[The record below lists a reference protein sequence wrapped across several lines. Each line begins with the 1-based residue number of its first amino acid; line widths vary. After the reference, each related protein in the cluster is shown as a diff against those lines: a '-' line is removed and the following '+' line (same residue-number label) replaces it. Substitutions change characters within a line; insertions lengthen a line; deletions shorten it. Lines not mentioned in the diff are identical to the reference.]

1 MFRNIY
7 LHSPAQ
13 ISIDHYQLSVCVKDT
28 QYHFPF
34 DDIQS
39 LLIENPKSVI
49 TASAIAQLAEHNITV
64 ITCDKNHLPISTLL
78 PLQGSYQHLKTLQL
92 QLKLTKRIK
101 ERITRKIIK
110 QKILNQSQV
119 IGLLTE
125 NPTVQ
130 QKLMRLASAIQ
141 DGDPDNREAVAAKI
155 YFETLGGSDFSR
167 RSEVIVNG
175 ALNYGFAILRSC
187 IARELLQFGFEPALG
202 FNHHNIQNAFNLAD
216 DLIEPLRPAVELYC
230 FKTFN
235 PNDSS
240 ELDSQIKSRLLNIL
254 NYEVLINNNQESIRR
269 AIHLM
274 VESLWSVC
282 SEQKISYL
290 ALPIVQN
297 LKVHDNGE

>member
-1 MFRNIY
+1 MFRNVY
-7 LHSPAQ
+7 LRSPAQ
-13 ISIDHYQLSVCVKDT
+13 ISIDHYQLSVYVKDT

-110 QKILNQSQV
+110 QKILNQARA

-125 NPTVQ
+125 NSTVQ
-130 QKLMRLASAIQ
+130 QKLMRLASATQ

-230 FKTFN
+230 FQTFN
-235 PNDSS
+235 LNDSS
-240 ELDSQIKSRLLNIL
+240 ELDSQMKSRLLNIL

-282 SEQKISYL
+282 SEQKIS
-290 ALPIVQN
+290 
-297 LKVHDNGE
+297 